1 MRLVLQIFFLIYLFL
16 YVWLHWVFIAVCGLS
31 LVAVSG
37 ARQTP
42 LEHAVYEAQLVQ
54 FNPPHSGLCSWFS
67 LTPLT
72 VASAVAVSGGYSS
85 LLCAGFSLWWA
96 SLVASTGSRCT
107 GFSNCG
113 SQALERRLS
122 SCGTRA

>member
-1 MRLVLQIFFLIYLFL
+1 MYIELGIFLELPS
-16 YVWLHWVFIAVCGLS
+16 AEE
-31 LVAVSG
+31 G

-72 VASAVAVSGGYSS
+72 VASA
-85 LLCAGFSLWWA
+85 AGS
-96 SLVASTGSRCT
+96 V
-107 GFSNCG
+107 
-113 SQALERRLS
+113 
-122 SCGTRA
+122 